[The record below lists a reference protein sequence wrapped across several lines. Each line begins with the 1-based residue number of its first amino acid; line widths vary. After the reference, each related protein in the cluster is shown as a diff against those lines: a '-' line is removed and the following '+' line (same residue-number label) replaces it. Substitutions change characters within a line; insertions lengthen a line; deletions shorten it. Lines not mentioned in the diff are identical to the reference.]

1 MLRKDTISWLKVI
14 NRYRTNSISIKYPIF
29 QGGKVKNIV
38 FIATSLDGFI
48 ADRNGGLDFLQSV
61 PNPENDQL
69 GFPEFMNSI
78 DALVMG
84 RKTYETVL
92 GFGGD
97 WPYTKPVFVLTN
109 TLTSLP
115 EHLLGKV
122 ELVNGQISALTEQ
135 LNKRGYANL
144 YIDGG
149 KLIQS
154 FLKEDMIDE
163 LIISQIPILIG
174 GGIPLFGDLGCHLTF
189 EHRKTEIMLDAI
201 VQSHYV
207 RRR

>member
-1 MLRKDTISWLKVI
+1 M
-14 NRYRTNSISIKYPIF
+14 
-29 QGGKVKNIV
+29 KNIV

>member
-1 MLRKDTISWLKVI
+1 M
-14 NRYRTNSISIKYPIF
+14 
-29 QGGKVKNIV
+29 KNIV
-38 FIATSLDGFI
+38 FIATSLDGYI

-61 PNPENDQL
+61 PNPDNDQL
-69 GFPEFMNSI
+69 GFPEFMDSI

-92 GFGGD
+92 GFGGN

-122 ELVNGQISALTEQ
+122 ELVDGPIKELVQS
-135 LNKRGYANL
+135 LNQRGYSNL

-149 KLIQS
+149 QLIQS

-163 LIISQIPILIG
+163 LIISQIPVLIG
-174 GGIPLFGDLGCHLTF
+174 GGVPLFGELGCHLMF
-189 EHRKTEIMLDAI
+189 EHHETEVMLNAI
-201 VQSHYV
+201 VRSHYS